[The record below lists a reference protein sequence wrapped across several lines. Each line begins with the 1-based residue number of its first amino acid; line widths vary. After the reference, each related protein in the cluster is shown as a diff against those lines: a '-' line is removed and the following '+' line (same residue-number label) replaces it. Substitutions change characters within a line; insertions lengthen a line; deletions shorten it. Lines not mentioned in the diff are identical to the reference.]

1 MKISYNRRVMPVTN
15 LTALN
20 ANEFNVTFEQLSD
33 EALVGFNFKLLNM
46 TPAYVFVQLIFD

>member
-1 MKISYNRRVMPVTN
+1 MPVTN

-33 EALVGFNFKLLNM
+33 EALVGFNFKVLNM